1 MSSPGHRTDKKPPV
15 LKSVGLPY
23 NPTAMTDAAPWTVRR
38 LLEWTTGFFTRKN
51 VDSPRLSAERLL
63 AHVLMYPR
71 IRLYTDY
78 DRPLN
83 DKELTTY
90 RSLVQRAAEQEP
102 IEYLAG
108 TAHFFN
114 LEFEVNRDVL
124 IPRPDTET
132 LVENVLQ
139 LARNTAGME
148 SPRVLDLCTGSGCI
162 AAAIGH
168 HLKNAVVFATDL
180 SEKAVTLAR
189 RNIER
194 LGLAGRVTVEHGDL
208 YEPLIN
214 SVDAQPFQLIVAN
227 PPYIATAQIDALDR
241 SVKDY
246 EPILALDGGLD
257 GLILHRRILE
267 GAGDRLVPGG
277 RVYLEIAY
285 DQGTLARQI
294 GEGYTEFDD
303 VRVLKD
309 HGGNDR
315 VLTARRK

>member
-1 MSSPGHRTDKKPPV
+1 M
-15 LKSVGLPY
+15 
-23 NPTAMTDAAPWTVRR
+23 AEAAAWTVRR
-38 LLEWTTGFFTRKN
+38 LLEWTTGFFTRKQ

-83 DKELTTY
+83 DTELTTF
-90 RSLVQRAAEQEP
+90 RTLVQRAAEQEP
-102 IEYLAG
+102 IEYLSG

-168 HLKNAVVFATDL
+168 HLKNAVVIATEL
-180 SEKAVTLAR
+180 SEKAVAVAR

-194 LGLAGRVTVEHGDL
+194 LGLAGRVTVEQGDL
-208 YEPLIN
+208 YEPLVN
-214 SVDAQPFQLIVAN
+214 SVDGQPFQLIVGN
-227 PPYIATAQIDALDR
+227 PPYIATAQVDALDR

-246 EPILALDGGLD
+246 EPRLALDGGPD
-257 GLILHRRILE
+257 GLLLHRRILA

-277 RVYLEIAY
+277 RVYLEIAF
-285 DQGTLARQI
+285 DQGELAREVA
-294 GEGYTEFDD
+294 GGCADFEE